1 MVALILTVVCVWLP
15 APLLITIQGSLVHRA
30 KYDKELLTL
39 NSKEDRNATD
49 LRRTTSYVFVKT
61 ATGIERN
68 GIASQASLIEKINF
82 TRYET
87 SDRENQ
93 SSQQTQTKVST
104 EIQTSLRNH
113 RNDGKE
119 IHNVAFLK
127 VHKAASSTVQNILL
141 RYGWKR
147 NLTFV
152 LPKIKVGMWP
162 NVISLD
168 DTVTEENT
176 EPPPPGKDY
185 NILCNHVLFDYT
197 AFRKIMPNDTKFI
210 GIVRDPFSYFQSNL
224 NYFNSPEVAGIKD
237 ADDKILTF
245 LKDPLRYEKGKK
257 PWSFVNNRMAYEFG
271 FPNRLF
277 RTRSSPGEYN
287 ITDINLYVETVK
299 KQFDLV
305 IVTGYFE
312 ESLLLMKRLLNW
324 KLQDI
329 IFVKN
334 NVGLPMKRYR
344 VLPIHRPYLEKWSV
358 LDNALY
364 TGFLELLLQKIKAGG
379 QGFQD
384 ELLQYRRILKE
395 VRDFCNTARGIT
407 DRKIYIEESQWNE
420 GFTISS
426 ADCKLIRKLEM
437 VFVHEIRKRQYPN
450 EILSPEKQ
458 RSYNRM
464 SGNLGISF

>member
-1 MVALILTVVCVWLP
+1 MWLP
-15 APLLITIQGSLVHRA
+15 APLLIRIQGSLVHRT

-39 NSKEDRNATD
+39 NTKENRNAKA
-49 LRRTTSYVFVKT
+49 LRRITPYVFVKN

-68 GIASQASLIEKINF
+68 GIASQDSLIEKINF

-87 SDRENQ
+87 SDREYQ

-104 EIQTSLRNH
+104 KIQTSVRNH

-119 IHNVAFLK
+119 IYNVAFLK

-152 LPKIKVGMWP
+152 LPKIHVGMWP

-176 EPPPPGKDY
+176 EPPPPGREF

-224 NYFNSPEVAGIKD
+224 NYFNPPEIARIKN

-277 RTRSSPGEYN
+277 RTISSPGEYN

-379 QGFQD
+379 QGFLD

-407 DRKIYIEESQWNE
+407 DRKVYIEESQGNE

-426 ADCKLIRKLEM
+426 ADCKFIRKKEM
-437 VFVHEIRKRQYPN
+437 LFVHEIRKRQYPN
-450 EILSPEKQ
+450 ETLSPEKQ